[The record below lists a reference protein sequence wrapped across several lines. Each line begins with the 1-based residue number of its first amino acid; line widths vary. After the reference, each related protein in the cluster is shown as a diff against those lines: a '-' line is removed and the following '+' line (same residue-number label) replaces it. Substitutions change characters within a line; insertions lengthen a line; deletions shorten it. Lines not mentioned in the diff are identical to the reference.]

1 MRLEEFQ
8 KQVEKE
14 VGKNLGS
21 DYQTNGQK
29 LLQNNGEASHAVAI
43 SRPGYMTSCVHI
55 DGFYHDYLEGVA
67 DVADIAEEIVRL
79 YRANAQAGMDL
90 SKFADYGNVTPR
102 LRGQLVNTKRNRELL
117 ARVPHREF
125 LDLSLVYAIELS
137 EPGEPM
143 GRLRIHNGHL
153 AGWGVKERDLYKAAR
168 ENMESFNEAFLES
181 MGAFL
186 APWLDPDK
194 REALDASLYILSNKR
209 RFHGAVQML
218 NRDALRRASE
228 ILKGGFFILPSSLH
242 ECILVPE
249 DGDGEFAQ
257 ELAEI
262 VREVNDTQVAKEEI
276 LSYHVYRYDRKNENI
291 AIAA

>member
-21 DYQTNGQK
+21 DYRTNGQRI
-29 LLQNNGEASHAVAI
+29 LQNNGGASHAVAI
-43 SRPGYMTSCVHI
+43 SRPGYMTSCVYI

-67 DVADIAEEIVRL
+67 DVAGIAEEVIRL
-79 YRANAQAGMDL
+79 YRANAQVGMDL
-90 SKFADYGNVTPR
+90 SQFADYKNVAPR

-117 ARVPHREF
+117 AEVPHREF
-125 LDLSLVYAIELS
+125 LDLSLVYVIELS

-153 AGWGVKERDLYKAAR
+153 AGWGVKERDLYEAAR
-168 ENMESFNEAFLES
+168 ENMESFNGAFLES

-186 APWLDPDK
+186 APWMDPDK
-194 REALDASLYILSNKR
+194 KEALDVPLYILSNKR

-228 ILKGGFFILPSSLH
+228 ILGGGFFILPSSLH

-249 DGDGEFAQ
+249 DGDGESAQ
-257 ELAEI
+257 ELAKI

-276 LSYHVYRYDRKNENI
+276 LSYHVYRYDRENENI

>member
-14 VGKNLGS
+14 VGKKLGS
-21 DYQTNGQK
+21 DYRTNGQRI
-29 LLQNNGEASHAVAI
+29 LQNNGGASHAVAI

-55 DGFYHDYLEGVA
+55 NGFYHDYLEGVA
-67 DVADIAEEIVRL
+67 DVAGIAEEVIRL
-79 YRANAQAGMDL
+79 YRANAQADMDL
-90 SKFADYGNVTPR
+90 SQFADYKNVAPR
-102 LRGQLVNTKRNRELL
+102 LRGQLVNTERNRELL
-117 ARVPHREF
+117 AEVPHREF
-125 LDLSLVYAIELS
+125 LDLSLVYVIELS

-143 GRLRIHNGHL
+143 GHLRIHNSHL
-153 AGWGVKERDLYKAAR
+153 TGWGVKERDLYKAAR

-194 REALDASLYILSNKR
+194 KEALDVPLYILSNKR
-209 RFHGAVQML
+209 CFHGAVQML

-228 ILKGGFFILPSSLH
+228 ILGGGFFILPSSLH

-249 DGDGEFAQ
+249 DGDEASAQ
-257 ELAEI
+257 ELAKI